1 MSTEQPKHVAEP
13 ILPAEEPVVRNDK
26 RIHSIMMWCSILL
39 AAIVVGTI
47 AYIYGYRQPA
57 IASGN
62 DAIGAADSE
71 MIMGNDSVALA
82 MYEQVAADHGFA
94 AGNRAALQAAIIL
107 YDKGEYEKA
116 LGYLG
121 DFSTS
126 DEVIGACAE
135 GLKGDCLANLDR
147 LADASKAFKSA
158 ISKADGN
165 PVLTP
170 YFLTKR
176 AHILEAMGEYADAA
190 AAYKTVE
197 TEYPNFGRQ
206 TAAESNRLKAESLA
220 K

>member
-1 MSTEQPKHVAEP
+1 
-13 ILPAEEPVVRNDK
+13 
-26 RIHSIMMWCSILL
+26 MMWCSILL

-206 TAAESNRLKAESLA
+206 TAAESHRLKAESLA

>member
-26 RIHSIMMWCSILL
+26 RIRSIMMWCSILL

-47 AYIYGYRQPA
+47 AYIYGYRQP
-57 IASGN
+57 GN

-206 TAAESNRLKAESLA
+206 TAAESHRLKAESLA

>member
-1 MSTEQPKHVAEP
+1 M
-13 ILPAEEPVVRNDK
+13 
-26 RIHSIMMWCSILL
+26 
-39 AAIVVGTI
+39 
-47 AYIYGYRQPA
+47 
-57 IASGN
+57 
-62 DAIGAADSE
+62 
-71 MIMGNDSVALA
+71 
-82 MYEQVAADHGFA
+82 
-94 AGNRAALQAAIIL
+94 
-107 YDKGEYEKA
+107 
-116 LGYLG
+116 
-121 DFSTS
+121 
-126 DEVIGACAE
+126 
-135 GLKGDCLANLDR
+135 ANLVR

-206 TAAESNRLKAESLA
+206 TAAESHRLKAESLA